1 MSSVRGDV
9 NTRMSV
15 DITVTCT
22 TLVSLTFNQMLLL
35 LLLLLLLIFSAN
47 PRHASIHVSHDGA
60 MYCIITLPGRT
71 EWFNKEGGTV

>member
-22 TLVSLTFNQMLLL
+22 TLVSLTFNQMMML

-60 MYCIITLPGRT
+60 IQASSLLNLGLQRNL
-71 EWFNKEGGTV
+71 EN

>member
-22 TLVSLTFNQMLLL
+22 TLVSLTFNQMM
-35 LLLLLLLIFSAN
+35 LLLLIFSAN

-60 MYCIITLPGRT
+60 IQASSLLNLGLQRNL
-71 EWFNKEGGTV
+71 EN